1 LPNCTAFKLFFS
13 ISLTNAEWGE
23 KSEES
28 PLSVCRPFLQLEKS
42 DQRILLARNGPLFVQ
57 LFMGCYLLAQG
68 GQTSHKSKVESS
80 FGKKVWMSNFL
91 QNLHLEKLDTTTG
104 LFLPGTD
111 LDQYAKLINRLKG
124 LSALAMEHKA
134 VLAFALLFDHNADVR
149 LTSRS
154 ALADLS
160 SCSVALYDSHVKTC
174 DDCLDLPGLSK
185 TLIEMA
191 DFCARNVAWGSKG
204 SATIME
210 NTYTAEEEQWLRQ
223 QFRRIED
230 AFRSVQT
237 GEKLIHEFLAA
248 AAGIRRLPE
257 THYPEVF
264 RIFEERVMRMSK
276 IHPEFEALSEE
287 QKQQLLEKNL
297 PLVMALAAVKAENC
311 SNGIEQLQD
320 GFGDLDEIVW
330 KEKYLPFIAN
340 PSNIRKIDLA
350 DDLCIPRKIVLH
362 HRDLVDRLKILT
374 SDPDTYRLNLLLV
387 LTQPAMPGAS
397 PAMEQVHMQYK
408 TLLRRRVGWMCKQNP
423 DTNNTDQIL
432 SHIFACQNLLPLLA
446 EIMQDIRRRH

>member
-1 LPNCTAFKLFFS
+1 
-13 ISLTNAEWGE
+13 
-23 KSEES
+23 
-28 PLSVCRPFLQLEKS
+28 
-42 DQRILLARNGPLFVQ
+42 
-57 LFMGCYLLAQG
+57 MGCYLLAQG
-68 GQTSHKSKVESS
+68 GQTSHKTKVESS

-91 QNLHLEKLDTTTG
+91 QNLHLEKLDAATG
-104 LFLPGTD
+104 LFLPGAD

-124 LSALAMEHKA
+124 LPALVTEHKA

-149 LTSRS
+149 LTSGS
-154 ALADLS
+154 ALVDLTA
-160 SCSVALYDSHVKTC
+160 CSVALFDSYVKTC
-174 DDCLDLPGLSK
+174 NDYLDLPSLSK

-191 DFCARNVAWGSKG
+191 DFCARNVAWDSQG
-204 SATIME
+204 SAAVVE
-210 NTYTAEEEQWLRQ
+210 ETYTAEEEEWLRH

-264 RIFEERVMRMSK
+264 RIFEERVTRMSK

-287 QKQQLLEKNL
+287 QKRQLLEKNL

-340 PSNIRKIDLA
+340 PSNIRKIELA
-350 DDLCIPRKIVLH
+350 DDLCIPREIVLR

-387 LTQPAMPGAS
+387 LTQPSVPGAS
-397 PAMEQVHMQYK
+397 PAMERVHVQYK

-423 DTNNTDQIL
+423 DTSNTDQIL
-432 SHIFACQNLLPLLA
+432 NHIFACQNQLPLLS
-446 EIMQDIRRRH
+446 EIMQDIRARRHH